1 MPLKLIGA
9 GFGRT
14 GTMSL
19 KGALEELGLSK
30 CYHMREVIANPKDA
44 ALWQAAAEG
53 QPTDWDGL
61 LEGYQATVDWPGC
74 TFYKEL
80 MAHYPDAKVLL
91 NVREPEA
98 WYESMTNTV
107 YRMTQLG
114 FPQSLIPRVVPRI
127 RRLSKMARRLI
138 WQNTFDNRFADKAYA
153 LKVFND
159 HIAEVKATVPAEK
172 LLVYSVKEGW
182 EPLCAFLEVPV
193 PDKPFPRLNDSAT
206 FNRRLGPGLFR
217 PKKSVPN
224 S

>member
-1 MPLKLIGA
+1 MALKLIGA

-14 GTMSL
+14 GTTSL

-30 CYHMREVIANPKDA
+30 CYHMEEVIKNPKDA
-44 ALWQAAAEG
+44 ARWQAAAEG
-53 QPTDWDGL
+53 KPVDWDAL

-74 TFYKEL
+74 SFYQEL
-80 MAHYPDAKVLL
+80 MVKYPDAKVLL

-107 YRMTQLG
+107 YRMTQLS

-127 RRLSKMARRLI
+127 RRLSRMAHRLI
-138 WQNTFDNRFADKAYA
+138 WQNTFDDRFADKAYA

-159 HIAEVKATVPAEK
+159 HIAEVKATVPLER

-182 EPLCAFLEVPV
+182 EPLCALLEVPV

-206 FNRRLGPGLFR
+206 FNRRLGPGVFR
-217 PKKSVPN
+217 RKKPSP
-224 S
+224 SQ